1 MIKKF
6 AKELEQPEKSKRKS
20 SSNTDENE
28 TNEETKVGEKRKRSS
43 SDDSQEDQTDAKA
56 SKKRRLVD
64 QETQTSLFTKKP
76 EADVPR
82 APKTQNYYTNT
93 RRGFTTTL
101 VLPSSIVD
109 NAQSLELKT
118 YLVSQISKAAATFC
132 FNEIVIVSCD
142 KHNKMAS
149 MKQDVTTTEFFV

>member
-1 MIKKF
+1 MDKAIQTYEINKKF
-6 AKELEQPEKSKRKS
+6 DDDADVKSKQS
-20 SSNTDENE
+20 
-28 TNEETKVGEKRKRSS
+28 
-43 SDDSQEDQTDAKA
+43 
-56 SKKRRLVD
+56 
-64 QETQTSLFTKKP
+64 
-76 EADVPR
+76 
-82 APKTQNYYTNT
+82 NYYSNT

-142 KHNKMAS
+142 KHSKMQQ
-149 MKQDVTTTEFFV
+149 MKQDWTKSK

>member
-6 AKELEQPEKSKRKS
+6 AKELQIDTDSASAPEKK
-20 SSNTDENE
+20 NE
-28 TNEETKVGEKRKRSS
+28 LQAAADAE
-43 SDDSQEDQTDAKA
+43 SDSPVLG
-56 SKKRRLVD
+56 KRRREDSTASVPDKRRRVD
-64 QETQTSLFTKKP
+64 QETQTHDLNKKFV
-76 EADVPR
+76 ET
-82 APKTQNYYTNT
+82 APKTDNYYKTS

-142 KHNKMAS
+142 RHSKMQS
-149 MKQDVTTTEFFV
+149 LKQDVTTTEFFV